1 MRKKIF
7 LYLICFLIAL
17 VVLHWVRHEYFPP
30 GTPLARRHL
39 TPTPVQTGVGASHLV
54 IETRNA
60 RGILLYVLRCRHAT
74 PEGHGRYRLV
84 HPQIQ
89 FYGAH
94 DQSVRITGQTGDMV
108 VDQIGGP
115 LSGKIYPRRGTLAG
129 HPTITIG
136 PTRSFTGAGAA
147 RRPGQ
152 LQIRLAGPVHFD
164 YQTGL
169 VTSAG
174 SVRLRSDRLSF
185 KGAGLTAEINVRT
198 KRLEYLQIARGHR
211 LVVRNISAATA
222 GAETGA
228 PRARRNAHRRGRTN
242 RAAPPASSGQ
252 PLAEKTTQPTA
263 TIKQLRG
270 STARP
275 PETGS
280 QIAESPGRQPGTTH
294 HKPEIQNPRVPPAPH
309 ASAAVNP
316 SLAVYQLTFGQHV
329 QVALGNRTLQAH
341 RLRILFAQTLGL
353 MPSAS
358 PPSGLENA
366 EPQGQ
371 VERGRPR
378 AVNHATRAPTT
389 RTRKPEIKSQV
400 PTTISPAPLRPIGPH
415 DLVVT
420 WRGPLVIRPAPPGT
434 VPLVNARDVR
444 LRASGRTGHPV
455 IMHDAAGGGGSA
467 AVVAYDTATQLLT
480 MRAAGLS
487 PLTFRQPKLGHITCR
502 YLTYARRSG
511 RLSLR
516 GPGHWRLHAAAAGGT
531 WTGSWLKT
539 LRLVLS
545 PAGGGGVGQGPA
557 KLSLRRIA
565 ISGKVEMQSRGL
577 TVHAATL
584 QANIVRT
591 TNPRQPQALSSLE
604 AQGDVRIVSQT
615 GGAGGA
621 KNRLACQRLVVT
633 TARSPL
639 TGLIEPAQLRATGQV
654 TVALRQAAK
663 RPHGVAPRYL
673 LTAANLQAAL
683 VAAPRQAARPAT
695 MPMGHYQVTR
705 FRAWGDMKLHLLGA
719 GRPILATGYALQGDN
734 RTGTAAL
741 TTDPAGKNIPMLRQA
756 GDQLTAAKILL
767 RRQGQQLATPGPG
780 TLTLWSNLAGGGL
793 ASTAFQPGAPPH
805 RAALAADRLRPNGG
819 KVTRPHPGAGIP
831 ASTVKGGPTAVG
843 LAHSASPRQS
853 AAPPARVRLAW
864 RGHMAFA
871 GAKGRADFY
880 GGVAAQIIGQPGRS
894 SSLRC
899 QRMTVYFSHTG
910 RGARHLVRLIAAAPA
925 AGAPVIARDA
935 SFTPAGQLRTQ
946 LYLRCRRLDYNAAT
960 NRLRIPVPG
969 HMLLEDFATR
979 KNPHGN
985 APLGGGRSAL
995 SWRRLLQYNVRQAL
1009 ISMHGHVRLVYQP
1022 LRPLPTL
1029 GGKSPYR
1036 DPNSGLVLMRARIL
1050 KVQLSQS
1057 PRASVAEPV
1066 LGGAGRLAA
1075 VNARNA
1081 TLELMGLQLA
1091 AQKLQFS
1098 ATRQQAVAQSAPGGE
1113 VVLSDTLG
1121 RVHGEARKIIWNLA
1135 RGRSGLTF
1143 IQPHGLVTP

>member
-1 MRKKIF
+1 MRKKIV

-129 HPTITIG
+129 HPTITLG

-174 SVRLRSDRLSF
+174 SVRLRSDRMSF
-185 KGAGLTAEINVRT
+185 NGAGLTAEINVRT

-222 GAETGA
+222 GVETGA
-228 PRARRNAHRRGRTN
+228 PRARHNAASRARTN
-242 RAAPPASSGQ
+242 RAAPSTSSGQ
-252 PLAEKTTQPTA
+252 PLAEKLTQPTA
-263 TIKQLRG
+263 TVKQLRG
-270 STARP
+270 S
-275 PETGS
+275 
-280 QIAESPGRQPGTTH
+280 
-294 HKPEIQNPRVPPAPH
+294 PAPAAPH
-309 ASAAVNP
+309 PSAAVNP
-316 SLAVYQLTFGQHV
+316 SLTVYQLTFGQHV

-358 PPSGLENA
+358 PPSVLENA
-366 EPQGQ
+366 EPQGK

-378 AVNHATRAPTT
+378 AINHATRAPTT
-389 RTRKPEIKSQV
+389 GTRKPETRSQV
-400 PTTISPAPLRPIGPH
+400 PTTISPASLRPIGPH

-434 VPLVNARDVR
+434 APLVNARDVR
-444 LRASGRTGHPV
+444 LRASGRAGHPV
-455 IMHDAAGGGGSA
+455 IMHDAAGGDGSA
-467 AVVAYDTATQLLT
+467 AVVAYDTATELLT

-545 PAGGGGVGQGPA
+545 PAGGGGVGQEPA
-557 KLSLRRIA
+557 KLFLRRIA
-565 ISGKVEMQSRGL
+565 IAGKVEMQSRGL

-591 TNPRQPQALSSLE
+591 TNPRQPQALSSLQ

-615 GGAGGA
+615 GVAGGA
-621 KNRLACQRLVVT
+621 RNRLACQWLVVT
-633 TARSPL
+633 TARAPL
-639 TGLIEPAQLRATGQV
+639 TGLIEPAHLRATGQV

-673 LTAANLQAAL
+673 LTAANLRAAL

-719 GRPILATGYALQGDN
+719 GRPILATGYALQANN
-734 RTGTAAL
+734 RTGTAVL
-741 TTDPAGKNIPMLRQA
+741 TTDPSGKNIPMLRRA
-756 GDQLTAAKILL
+756 GDELTAAKILL

-793 ASTAFQPGAPPH
+793 ASTAFQPGALPH
-805 RAALAADRLRPNGG
+805 RAAPAADRLLPAGG
-819 KVTRPHPGAGIP
+819 KVTRPRPGAGIP

-843 LAHSASPRQS
+843 LAQSALPRHS
-853 AAPPARVRLAW
+853 AAPLARVRLAW

-880 GGVAAQIIGQPGRS
+880 GGVAAQLIGQPGRS

-899 QRMTVYFSHTG
+899 RRMTVYFSHTG
-910 RGARHLVRLIAAAPA
+910 RGARHLVRLVAVAPA

-946 LYLRCRRLDYNAAT
+946 LYLRCRRLDYNAVT

-969 HMLLEDFATR
+969 HMLLEDFATP

-985 APLGGGRSAL
+985 ALLGGGRSAL
-995 SWRRLLQYNVRQAL
+995 SWRRLLQYNVRQAI

-1050 KVQLSQS
+1050 RVQLSQS
-1057 PRASVAEPV
+1057 PRTTVAEPV

-1098 ATRQQAVAQSAPGGE
+1098 AIRQQAVAESAPGGE

-1135 RGRSGLTF
+1135 QGRSGLTF
-1143 IQPHGLVTP
+1143 IQPHGLVTR